1 MGQRVTRV
9 LCVADPRGDG
19 DALRRLHEQV
29 GEDVHA
35 IAVIGD
41 LSADGDPAGYRSV
54 FKALGK
60 SGLPSY
66 WVPGPGDAP
75 VEHYLREAHNMEVV
89 FPFLHGIHAT
99 VAFAGSHV
107 LFAGVGGEIS
117 DDPEGPRD
125 ETGRLSYPRWEPEYR
140 LRLLRELD
148 EHQLAM
154 AFWSPPEHKGQGLP
168 GSEVVA
174 ELIAT
179 FRPRLV
185 VCSGDPRSELIGRS
199 VIVAPGRLADG
210 CYAIAHLQSQEVEL
224 ATMSVPA
231 QPA

>member
-19 DALRRLHEQV
+19 DALRRLQEQV
-29 GEDVHA
+29 GDGVQA
-35 IAVIGD
+35 IVVIGD
-41 LSADGDPAGYRSV
+41 LSAGGDLGGYRSV
-54 FKALGK
+54 FTALGK
-60 SGLPSY
+60 GGLSSY

-75 VEHYLREAHNMEVV
+75 VEHYLREAHNMEIV
-89 FPFLHGIHAT
+89 FPFLHGVHAT

-117 DDPEGPRD
+117 DDPDAPRD
-125 ETGRLSYPRWEPEYR
+125 ESQRLSYPRWEPEYR

-154 AFWSPPEHKGQGLP
+154 AFWSPPAHKGQGIG

-199 VIVAPGRLADG
+199 TVVAPGRLGDG
-210 CYAIAHLQSQEVEL
+210 CYAIADLHTQEVEL
-224 ATMSVPA
+224 QTTSVPA
-231 QPA
+231 

>member
-1 MGQRVTRV
+1 MGQRVSRV
-9 LCVADPRGDG
+9 LCVAEPRGDG
-19 DALRRLHEQV
+19 DALQRLHEQV
-29 GEDVHA
+29 GDGVDA

-60 SGLPSY
+60 TGLSSY

-89 FPFLHGIHAT
+89 FPFLHGVHAT
-99 VAFAGSHV
+99 AAFAGKHV

-117 DDPEGPRD
+117 DDPEAPRD

-154 AFWSPPEHKGQGLP
+154 VFWSPPAHKGQGIS

-179 FRPRLV
+179 FRPRIV
-185 VCSGDPRSELIGRS
+185 VCSGDPQTELIGRS
-199 VIVAPGRLADG
+199 TIVAPGRLTDG
-210 CYAIAHLQSQEVEL
+210 CYAIADVQTQDVEL
-224 ATMSVPA
+224 QTMSVPA
-231 QPA
+231 